1 MTDYSNYQYFK
12 VEQADKIATVTF
24 NRPERLNAMFI
35 GTNWELSDI
44 WLQLAQDPEV
54 AVIILTGAGR
64 AFSAGGDVRAMGAAD
79 NRARLAEI
87 ARIGVPPT
95 GRPPLIDR
103 LLAVPQP
110 IIAAVNGDCIGFAC
124 TIALFCDIVIAS
136 ENARIGDTH
145 VKRGLVAGD
154 GGSIIWTFLAGHHR
168 AAEYLLTGDLLTAR
182 DAERIGLIN
191 RVVPEGEAYSA
202 AMELAQRLAAGSPL
216 AIKWTKLAIKQA
228 LKEQVNLSYEMA
240 LALEYLSL
248 LSEDHEE
255 GTKSFL
261 EKRPPAFRGE

>member
-1 MTDYSNYQYFK
+1 MADYSRYKYFK
-12 VEQADKIATVTF
+12 VEIGDRIATVTF
-24 NRPERLNAMFI
+24 NQPERLNVLGL

-44 WLQLAQDPEV
+44 FLDLGQDSGV
-54 AVIILTGAGR
+54 AAIILTGAGR
-64 AFSAGGDVRAMGAAD
+64 AFSAGGDVRAMAQRGQP
-79 NRARLAEI
+79 LAEI
-87 ARIGVPPT
+87 GDIGIPPN
-95 GRPPLIDR
+95 GRPPVVDR

-110 IIAAVNGDCIGFAC
+110 IIAAVNGDCVGFAT

-154 GGSIIWTFLAGHHR
+154 GGSVIWTLLAGHHR
-168 AAEYLLTGDLLTAR
+168 ASEYLLTGDLLPAKE
-182 DAERIGLIN
+182 AERIGLIN
-191 RVVPEGEAYSA
+191 RVVPEGQAYVA
-202 AMELAQRLAAGSPL
+202 ALEFAKRLAAGAPL

-248 LSEDHEE
+248 LSDDQQE
-255 GTKSFL
+255 GALSFL
-261 EKRPPAFRGE
+261 EKRAPVFHGR